1 MSVTSDLINQMKTEM
16 AEWRESTET
25 TSTEPTTTET
35 VETVE
40 APTEEPKPAE
50 TPSEEP
56 KPTETP
62 TEDKPAESEPSPEPS
77 PEPEPTE
84 PKKEPKPDLS
94 KLSKE
99 QKAEHAFQRQLSK
112 QKEKHAMEI
121 EELKKTFQ
129 TQFDELKK
137 SMTPKAEPEPLKTR
151 DDFDNDTEFVNYLAM
166 RGVDQRLAERDE
178 QAAKAKAD
186 KEAADKAAAE
196 EQARQQEVANYF
208 NNNARQAFGDDYAA
222 FESRVQKGVANG
234 LADVLDEAPAVRDYI
249 FSNPNGPVLLN
260 EILSNKDSFI
270 RVMSRAANPMDAV
283 IECHDLVHEIQN
295 RKAPEPQPPKQVM
308 PNLGKPG
315 AGSAPSTAPDMWKDD
330 NELIAFVRR
339 HR

>member
-16 AEWRESTET
+16 AEWHESTEAA
-25 TSTEPTTTET
+25 STEPTTTET
-35 VETVE
+35 VET
-40 APTEEPKPAE
+40 PTEEPKPEE
-50 TPSEEP
+50 TLSEEP
-56 KPTETP
+56 KPAEEP
-62 TEDKPAESEPSPEPS
+62 TEDKPAEPEPS

-84 PKKEPKPDLS
+84 PKKESKPDLS

-121 EELKKTFQ
+121 EELKKSFQ
-129 TQFDELKK
+129 SQFDEFKK

-151 DDFDNDTEFVNYLAM
+151 DDFDNDTEFVNYLTM

-178 QAAKAKAD
+178 QAAKAKAE

-208 NNNARQAFGDDYAA
+208 NSNARQAFGDDYAA

-260 EILSNKDSFI
+260 ELLSNKDSFI
-270 RVMSRAANPMDAV
+270 RVMSLAANPMDAV

-295 RKAPEPQPPKQVM
+295 RRAPEPQQQPKQVM

>member
-1 MSVTSDLINQMKTEM
+1 MGNPMSVTSDLINQMKTEM
-16 AEWRESTET
+16 AEWHESTET

-35 VETVE
+35 VET
-40 APTEEPKPAE
+40 PTEEPKPEE

-56 KPTETP
+56 KPAEEHTE
-62 TEDKPAESEPSPEPS
+62 EKPEEPAPSAEIEQ
-77 PEPEPTE
+77 TE

-129 TQFDELKK
+129 SQFDELKK

-151 DDFDNDTEFVNYLAM
+151 DEFDNDDEFINYLTM

-178 QAAKAKAD
+178 QAAKAKAE

-260 EILSNKDSFI
+260 ELLSNKESFI

-283 IECHDLVHEIQN
+283 IECHDLVREIQT
-295 RKAPEPQPPKQVM
+295 RKAPEPTQPKQVM

>member
-1 MSVTSDLINQMKTEM
+1 MSVTSDLIDQMKTEM

-35 VETVE
+35 VET
-40 APTEEPKPAE
+40 PTEEPKPVE

-56 KPTETP
+56 KPAEEHTDEKPEEPAP
-62 TEDKPAESEPSPEPS
+62 TE
-77 PEPEPTE
+77 EPEPTE
-84 PKKEPKPDLS
+84 PKKEPRPDLS
-94 KLSKE
+94 KLTKE
-99 QKAEHAFQRQLSK
+99 QKAEHAFQRQMSK

-121 EELKKTFQ
+121 EELKKSFQ
-129 TQFDELKK
+129 SQFDEFKK
-137 SMTPKAEPEPLKTR
+137 SMVPKKEPEPLKTR
-151 DDFDNDTEFVNYLAM
+151 DDFDNDTEFVNYLTM
-166 RGVDQRLAERDE
+166 LGVDQRLAERDE
-178 QAAKAKAD
+178 QAAKAKAE

-196 EQARQQEVANYF
+196 EQARQQEVADYF

-222 FESRVQKGVANG
+222 FEGRVKKGVANG

-260 EILSNKDSFI
+260 EMLSNKDSFI

-283 IECHDLVHEIQN
+283 IECHDLVREIQT
-295 RKAPEPQPPKQVM
+295 RKAPEPTPPKQVM

-315 AGSAPSTAPDMWKDD
+315 AGSAPSTAPDMWRDD
-330 NELIAFVRR
+330 KSLIDFVRR

>member
-16 AEWRESTET
+16 AEWHESTET

-35 VETVE
+35 VET
-40 APTEEPKPAE
+40 PTEEPKPEE

-56 KPTETP
+56 KPAEEHTE
-62 TEDKPAESEPSPEPS
+62 EKPEEPAPSAEIEQ
-77 PEPEPTE
+77 TE

-129 TQFDELKK
+129 SQFDELKK

-151 DDFDNDTEFVNYLAM
+151 DEFDNDDEFINYLTM

-178 QAAKAKAD
+178 QAAKAKAE

-260 EILSNKDSFI
+260 ELLSNKDSFI
-270 RVMSRAANPMDAV
+270 RVMSLAANPMDAV

-295 RKAPEPQPPKQVM
+295 RRAPEPQQQPKQVM

>member
-16 AEWRESTET
+16 AEWQESTET

-35 VETVE
+35 VET
-40 APTEEPKPAE
+40 PTEEPKPEE

-56 KPTETP
+56 KPVEEP
-62 TEDKPAESEPSPEPS
+62 TEDKPAEPAPTA
-77 PEPEPTE
+77 EPEQTE
-84 PKKEPKPDLS
+84 TKKEPKPDLS

-129 TQFDELKK
+129 SQFDELKK
-137 SMTPKAEPEPLKTR
+137 SMAPKAEPEPLKTR
-151 DDFDNDTEFVNYLAM
+151 DDFDNDTEFVNYLTM

-186 KEAADKAAAE
+186 KEAADRAAAE

-222 FESRVQKGVANG
+222 FEGRVKKGVANG

-283 IECHDLVHEIQN
+283 IECHDLVREIQT
-295 RKAPEPQPPKQVM
+295 RKAPEPTQPKQVM

>member
-1 MSVTSDLINQMKTEM
+1 MGNPMSVTSDLINQMKTEM
-16 AEWRESTET
+16 AEWHESTEAA
-25 TSTEPTTTET
+25 STEPTTTET
-35 VETVE
+35 VET
-40 APTEEPKPAE
+40 PTEEPKPEE
-50 TPSEEP
+50 TLSEEP
-56 KPTETP
+56 KPAEEP
-62 TEDKPAESEPSPEPS
+62 TEDKPAEPEPS

-84 PKKEPKPDLS
+84 PKKESKPDLS

-121 EELKKTFQ
+121 EELKKSFQ
-129 TQFDELKK
+129 SQFDEFKK

-151 DDFDNDTEFVNYLAM
+151 DDFDNDTEFVNYLTM

-178 QAAKAKAD
+178 QAAKAKAE

-208 NNNARQAFGDDYAA
+208 NSNARQAFGDDYAA

-260 EILSNKDSFI
+260 ELLSNKESFI

-283 IECHDLVHEIQN
+283 IECHDLVREIQT
-295 RKAPEPQPPKQVM
+295 RKAPEPTQPKQVM